1 MKDYYKILGVKE
13 NASEEEIRARW
24 IELTKHYHPDLS
36 KGNKSEQKIKEIN
49 EAYQTLKFSSNRME
63 YDLKRNYERKKRRL
77 YIKRISPYGIIFVLL
92 IILCTLLIGKLQVP
106 SLRKLESVTY
116 HLKGAPQTQSNQSIK
131 ETR

>member
-1 MKDYYKILGVKE
+1 MD
-13 NASEEEIRARW
+13 
-24 IELTKHYHPDLS
+24 
-36 KGNKSEQKIKEIN
+36 
-49 EAYQTLKFSSNRME
+49 

-77 YIKRISPYGIIFVLL
+77 YIKRISPYWIIFVLL